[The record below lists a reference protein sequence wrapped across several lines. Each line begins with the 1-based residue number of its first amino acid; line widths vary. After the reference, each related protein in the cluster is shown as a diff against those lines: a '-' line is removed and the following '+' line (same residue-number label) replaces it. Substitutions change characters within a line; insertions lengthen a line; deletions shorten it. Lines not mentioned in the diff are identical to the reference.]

1 MDLRETIRCRV
12 FCFKSVVHAPPALGQ
27 MPAPPAPQQALGAAV
42 EFDFLILDFH
52 FAFIC
57 LNFIMASS
65 FYRRYVPPQSE
76 NVGSTEPPPP
86 TKKRKKNKSGPTIK
100 SEKADAGRE
109 SRKIAHSSGRDNE
122 ETHPGPVGVEVD
134 HHQVALRE
142 RHKTVLDRYD
152 KAAKKGAELM
162 DEQTIAGGNDE
173 GKKEEDI
180 TDAGLHGLEP
190 LPQPVPVQEPP
201 KVSAFSALPK
211 WLQAPFVAS
220 SADTVPFKDL
230 TLNGDILVALEK
242 RGYSSTFAIQSAV
255 LPMLLPGRQ
264 RHNGDICVSAAT
276 GSGKTLAYALP
287 MVQALRDKPVTKLR
301 GLIVVPTRELVNQ
314 VKESLDLCNAGS
326 GLKIATAF
334 GTKPIKEEQTALIE
348 KGQRYDPEAY
358 KADQEK
364 EIDEDEELMDW
375 DFEKKFRSNA
385 DLEMFYNHV
394 VEYKSKIDILICTP
408 GRLVEHIQ
416 STTGFTLEH
425 AQWLVIDE
433 ADRLLDES
441 FQQWVDIV
449 LPGLEYLPPPP
460 VSHEP
465 QSSYS
470 HLFRQREVRKVILSA
485 TMTRDISKLMTL
497 NLRRPKLVVL
507 EGQSQKKADGDAEAV
522 LVDEGGVVELP
533 ETLEEYGVPIP
544 ERNTQDKP
552 LYLIELLECGSDPLI
567 GKNHLP
573 SSIASK
579 KSEMRENDPSTDS
592 EDDSHD
598 TNLPSESDHLSNQNI
613 TNDRALSHGTLIF
626 TESNEQAVRLARLL
640 ALLRPTW
647 QIGTLTK
654 STAGA
659 SGRKTLIAFRKRKL
673 SILIASDRASRGLD
687 IPDLAQA
694 INYDMPKSATSYV
707 HRVGRTARAGK
718 AGQATTLVLHNQ
730 GKWFWKD
737 KSGIAKSEMLGRNPE
752 KRVIRLNLALDVSE
766 EERGK
771 YEKALQTLG
780 QEAKA

>member
-1 MDLRETIRCRV
+1 
-12 FCFKSVVHAPPALGQ
+12 
-27 MPAPPAPQQALGAAV
+27 MPS
-42 EFDFLILDFH
+42 
-52 FAFIC
+52 FAYK
-57 LNFIMASS
+57 LIMASP
-65 FYRRYVPPQSE
+65 FYRRYIPPQSG
-76 NVGSTEPPPP
+76 NVDLTEPSRPA
-86 TKKRKKNKSGPTIK
+86 KKRKKNKSVPTTK
-100 SEKADAGRE
+100 SEKADPGKT
-109 SRKIAHSSGRDNE
+109 SRGLAHSSGRDNE
-122 ETHPGPVGVEVD
+122 GINPVADGLEAD

-152 KAAKKGAELM
+152 KAAKKGAELT
-162 DEQTIAGGNDE
+162 DENTTAGGGDG
-173 GKKEEDI
+173 GKREEDA

-190 LPQPVPVQEPP
+190 LPQPAPVQEAP

-230 TLNGDILVALEK
+230 TLNGDILAALEK
-242 RGYSSTFAIQSAV
+242 RAYSSTFAIQSAV

-287 MVQALRDKPVTKLR
+287 MVQALHDKPVTKLR

-314 VKESLDLCNAGS
+314 VKESLDLCNTWG
-326 GLKIATAF
+326 GLKIATAV
-334 GTKPIKEEQTALIE
+334 GSKPIKEEQMTLVE
-348 KGQRYDPEAY
+348 KGQRYDPDAY
-358 KADQEK
+358 KAEQEK
-364 EIDEDEELMDW
+364 EVDEDEELMDW
-375 DFEKKFRSNA
+375 DFEKKFRSND

-394 VEYKSKIDILICTP
+394 VEYKSKVDMLICTP

-416 STTGFTLEH
+416 STTGFTLQH
-425 AQWLVIDE
+425 VQWLVIDE

-465 QSSYS
+465 RSSYS
-470 HLFRQREVRKVILSA
+470 HLFRQRQVRKIILSA

-507 EGQSQKKADGDAEAV
+507 EGQSHKNADGDAEVV
-522 LVDEGGVVELP
+522 LVDEGGTVELP
-533 ETLEEYGVPIP
+533 ETLQEYGVPIP
-544 ERNTQDKP
+544 EQNTQDKP
-552 LYLIELLECGSDPLI
+552 LYLIKLLESSSDPLT
-567 GKNHLP
+567 GKKDLP
-573 SSIASK
+573 SSILSK
-579 KSEMRENDPSTDS
+579 TSDMRNGDTSSDS
-592 EDDSHD
+592 EDLSHD
-598 TNLPSESDHLSNQNI
+598 TKLPSESYHPSNPTITDH
-613 TNDRALSHGTLIF
+613 RALSHGILIF

-654 STAGA
+654 STAGS
-659 SGRKTLIAFRKRKL
+659 SGRKTLAAFRKQKL

-718 AGQATTLVLHNQ
+718 AGKATTLVLHNQ

-766 EERGK
+766 EERGN

-780 QEAKA
+780 QEAKG

>member
-1 MDLRETIRCRV
+1 
-12 FCFKSVVHAPPALGQ
+12 
-27 MPAPPAPQQALGAAV
+27 
-42 EFDFLILDFH
+42 
-52 FAFIC
+52 
-57 LNFIMASS
+57 MASP
-65 FYRRYVPPQSE
+65 FYRRYVPPSSE
-76 NVGSTEPPPP
+76 DVHPTEPPWPA
-86 TKKRKKNKSGPTIK
+86 KKRKKNKSGPTTK
-100 SEKADAGRE
+100 SEKADPRKEPRE
-109 SRKIAHSSGRDNE
+109 PSRSNGRDNE
-122 ETHPGPVGVEVD
+122 ESNPGSVGVEND

-152 KAAKKGAELM
+152 KAAKKGAKLT
-162 DEQTIAGGNDE
+162 DEHAIAGGNDE
-173 GKKEEDI
+173 GKKEVDT

-190 LPQPVPVQEPP
+190 LPQPVPIQETP

-220 SADTVPFKDL
+220 SADTIPFKDL
-230 TLNGDILVALEK
+230 TLNDDILAALEK

-287 MVQALRDKPVTKLR
+287 MVQALHDKPVTKLR

-314 VKESLDLCNAGS
+314 AKESLDLCNAGS
-326 GLKIATAF
+326 GLKIATAV
-334 GTKPIKEEQTALIE
+334 GSKPIKEEQIALVE

-358 KADQEK
+358 KAEQER

-375 DFEKKFRSNA
+375 DFEKKFRSND

-394 VEYKSKIDILICTP
+394 VEYKSKVDILICTP
-408 GRLVEHIQ
+408 GRLVEHVQ

-425 AQWLVIDE
+425 VQWLVIDE

-441 FQQWVDIV
+441 FQQWVDTV
-449 LPGLEYLPPPP
+449 LPGLEYLPPSAALHQPRP
-460 VSHEP
+460 
-465 QSSYS
+465 SYS
-470 HLFRQREVRKVILSA
+470 HLFRQREVRKIILSA
-485 TMTRDISKLMTL
+485 TMTRDISKLMAL
-497 NLRRPKLVVL
+497 KLRRPKLVVL
-507 EGQSQKKADGDAEAV
+507 EGQSQKRADDDADAL
-522 LVDEGGVVELP
+522 LVEDGGIVDLP
-533 ETLEEYGVPIP
+533 ETLQEYGVPIP
-544 ERNTQDKP
+544 EQNTQDKP
-552 LYLIELLECGSDPLI
+552 LYLIKLLESSSDPLI
-567 GKNHLP
+567 AKNHLP
-573 SSIASK
+573 SSVPSK
-579 KSEMRENDPSTDS
+579 TSEMREHDTSTDS
-592 EDDSHD
+592 EDLPPD
-598 TNLPSESDHLSNQNI
+598 THLLLESEHLSNQQLPG
-613 TNDRALSHGTLIF
+613 DRTPNHGTLIF

-659 SGRKTLIAFRKRKL
+659 SGRKTLAAFRKRRL

-718 AGQATTLVLHNQ
+718 AGKATTLVLHNQ
-730 GKWFWKD
+730 GKWFWED
-737 KSGIAKSEMLGRNPE
+737 KSGIAKSEMLRRIPD
-752 KRVIRLNLALDVSE
+752 KRVIRLNLVLDLSE
-766 EERGK
+766 EEREE
-771 YEKALQTLG
+771 YEKALQQLG
-780 QEAKA
+780 QEAKG

>member
-1 MDLRETIRCRV
+1 
-12 FCFKSVVHAPPALGQ
+12 
-27 MPAPPAPQQALGAAV
+27 
-42 EFDFLILDFH
+42 
-52 FAFIC
+52 
-57 LNFIMASS
+57 MASP
-65 FYRRYVPPQSE
+65 FYRRYVPPPSAIFD
-76 NVGSTEPPPP
+76 STEPPRPA
-86 TKKRKKNKSGPTIK
+86 KKRKKNKSGPTTK
-100 SEKADAGRE
+100 SEKADPRKEPRE
-109 SRKIAHSSGRDNE
+109 LANSSSRGNE
-122 ETHPGPVGVEVD
+122 KPQPDSVGVGDD
-134 HHQVALRE
+134 HHQIALRE

-152 KAAKKGAELM
+152 KAAKKGAELT
-162 DEQTIAGGNDE
+162 DEHTIAGGNDE
-173 GKKEEDI
+173 GKKENA
-180 TDAGLHGLEP
+180 TSAGLHGLEP
-190 LPQPVPVQEPP
+190 LPQPVPVQETP

-211 WLQAPFVAS
+211 WLQAPLVAS
-220 SADTVPFKDL
+220 SADTVSFKDL
-230 TLNGDILVALEK
+230 TLNDDILAALEK

-287 MVQALRDKPVTKLR
+287 MLQALHDKPVTKLR

-314 VKESLDLCNAGS
+314 VKESLDLCNVGS
-326 GLKIATAF
+326 GLKIATAV
-334 GTKPIKEEQTALIE
+334 GSKPIKEEQIALVE

-358 KADQEK
+358 KVEQEK

-375 DFEKKFRSNA
+375 DFEKKFRSND

-394 VEYKSKIDILICTP
+394 VEYKSKVDILICTP

-425 AQWLVIDE
+425 VQWLVIDE

-449 LPGLEYLPPPP
+449 LPGLEYLPPPATIHQP
-460 VSHEP
+460 GSNI
-465 QSSYS
+465 S
-470 HLFRQREVRKVILSA
+470 HLFRQREVRKIILSA

-507 EGQSQKKADGDAEAV
+507 EGQNQKRTDDDADAV
-522 LVDEGGVVELP
+522 LVDDGRIVELP
-533 ETLEEYGVPIP
+533 ETLQEYGVPIP

-552 LYLIELLECGSDPLI
+552 LYLIELLESNSNPLI
-567 GKNHLP
+567 GKNHVP
-573 SSIASK
+573 SSVPSK
-579 KSEMRENDPSTDS
+579 TSETKEDDTSTDS
-592 EDDSHD
+592 EDLLSD
-598 TNLPSESDHLSNQNI
+598 TDLPSESEHLSNQKL
-613 TNDRALSHGTLIF
+613 TGDRTSTHGALIF

-659 SGRKTLIAFRKRKL
+659 SGRKTLAAFRNRKL

-687 IPDLAQA
+687 IPNLAQA

-718 AGQATTLVLHNQ
+718 AGKATTLVLHNQ

-737 KSGIAKSEMLGRNPE
+737 KSGIAKSEMLGRNPD
-752 KRVIRLNLALDVSE
+752 KRVFRLNLVLDLNE
-766 EERGK
+766 EERDK

-780 QEAKA
+780 QEAKG

>member
-1 MDLRETIRCRV
+1 
-12 FCFKSVVHAPPALGQ
+12 
-27 MPAPPAPQQALGAAV
+27 
-42 EFDFLILDFH
+42 
-52 FAFIC
+52 
-57 LNFIMASS
+57 MASP
-65 FYRRYVPPQSE
+65 FYRRYVPPQAV
-76 NVGSTEPPPP
+76 NVDPIEQSHPA
-86 TKKRKKNKSGPTIK
+86 KKRKKNKSAATTNTERPDPREK
-100 SEKADAGRE
+100 SRGL
-109 SRKIAHSSGRDNE
+109 SHSSSRDNRK
-122 ETHPGPVGVEVD
+122 THPGSVGVED
-134 HHQVALRE
+134 DRHQVALRE
-142 RHKTVLDRYD
+142 RHKTVLDKYD
-152 KAAKKGAELM
+152 KAAKKGAELT
-162 DEQTIAGGNDE
+162 DEHTIAGGNDE
-173 GKKEEDI
+173 SKREDDTKKV
-180 TDAGLHGLEP
+180 GLHGLEP
-190 LPQPVPVQEPP
+190 LPQPVPVQETP

-211 WLQAPFVAS
+211 WLQEPFVAS
-220 SADTVPFKDL
+220 STDTVHFKDL
-230 TLNGDILVALEK
+230 TLNGDILAALEK

-264 RHNGDICVSAAT
+264 RHNGDICVAAAT

-287 MVQALRDKPVTKLR
+287 MVQALHDKPVTKLR
-301 GLIVVPTRELVNQ
+301 GLIVVPTRELVSQ
-314 VKESLDLCNAGS
+314 VKESLDLCNAGN
-326 GLKIATAF
+326 GLKIATAV
-334 GTKPIKEEQTALIE
+334 GSKSIKEEQIALVE

-358 KADQEK
+358 KAEQEK

-375 DFEKKFRSNA
+375 DFEKKFRSND

-394 VEYKSKIDILICTP
+394 VEYKSKVDILVCTP

-425 AQWLVIDE
+425 VQWLVIDE

-449 LPGLEYLPPPP
+449 LPGLEYLPPPAALHQP
-460 VSHEP
+460 R
-465 QSSYS
+465 SSYS
-470 HLFRQREVRKVILSA
+470 HLLRQREVRKIILSA

-507 EGQSQKKADGDAEAV
+507 EGQSQKKADDDADAV
-522 LVDEGGVVELP
+522 LVDEGGIVELP
-533 ETLEEYGVPIP
+533 ETLQEYGVPIP

-552 LYLIELLECGSDPLI
+552 LYLIELLESGSAPLI
-567 GKNHLP
+567 SKNHLP
-573 SSIASK
+573 SSVPSK
-579 KSEMRENDPSTDS
+579 TSEMKEDDISTDS
-592 EDDSHD
+592 EDLSPD
-598 TNLPSESDHLSNQNI
+598 TDLPSESEDPSNQKL
-613 TNDRALSHGTLIF
+613 TGDRTSTHGALIF

-654 STAGA
+654 STAGS
-659 SGRKTLIAFRKRKL
+659 SGRKTLAAFRKRKL

-718 AGQATTLVLHNQ
+718 GGKATTLVLHNQ

-737 KSGIAKSEMLGRNPE
+737 KSGIAKSEMLGRNSD
-752 KRVIRLNLALDVSE
+752 KRVTRLNLVLDVSE
-766 EERGK
+766 EERDK

-780 QEAKA
+780 KEAKG

>member
-1 MDLRETIRCRV
+1 M
-12 FCFKSVVHAPPALGQ
+12 
-27 MPAPPAPQQALGAAV
+27 
-42 EFDFLILDFH
+42 
-52 FAFIC
+52 
-57 LNFIMASS
+57 MASP

-76 NVGSTEPPPP
+76 SVDITEPSRPA
-86 TKKRKKNKSGPTIK
+86 KKRKKNRSGPATN
-100 SEKADAGRE
+100 SEKADPRKE
-109 SRKIAHSSGRDNE
+109 SRELAHSSSRDDE
-122 ETHPGPVGVEVD
+122 GTHPGSVGVGAD
-134 HHQVALRE
+134 HRQAALRE
-142 RHKTVLDRYD
+142 RHKTVLDKYD
-152 KAAKKGAELM
+152 KAAKKGAELT
-162 DEQTIAGGNDE
+162 DENTIAGGKDE
-173 GKKEEDI
+173 GKMEEDA
-180 TDAGLHGLEP
+180 TGAGLHGLEP
-190 LPQPVPVQEPP
+190 LPQPVPVKETP

-230 TLNGDILVALEK
+230 TLNSDILAALEK

-264 RHNGDICVSAAT
+264 RHTGDICVSAAT

-287 MVQALRDKPVTKLR
+287 VVQALRDKPVTKLR

-326 GLKIATAF
+326 GLKIATAV
-334 GTKPIKEEQTALIE
+334 GIKPIREEQTALVE

-358 KADQEK
+358 KVEQEK

-375 DFEKKFRSNA
+375 DFEKKFRSND

-394 VEYKSKIDILICTP
+394 IEYKSKVDILICTP

-425 AQWLVIDE
+425 VQWLVIDE

-441 FQQWVDIV
+441 FQQWVEIV
-449 LPGLEYLPPPP
+449 LPGLEYLPPPAALHQP
-460 VSHEP
+460 G
-465 QSSYS
+465 SSIS
-470 HLFRQREVRKVILSA
+470 HLFRQREVRKIILSA

-507 EGQSQKKADGDAEAV
+507 EGQSQKKADDDADAV
-522 LVDEGGVVELP
+522 LVDEGGTVELP
-533 ETLEEYGVPIP
+533 ETLQEYGVPIP
-544 ERNTQDKP
+544 ERKTQDKP
-552 LYLIELLECGSDPLI
+552 LYLIELLESSSDPLI

-573 SSIASK
+573 SSVPSK
-579 KSEMRENDPSTDS
+579 TYEMREDDTSTDS
-592 EDDSHD
+592 EDPSLD
-598 TNLPSESDHLSNQNI
+598 TNLPSESEHLSDQQLAGHR
-613 TNDRALSHGTLIF
+613 TLSHGTLIF

-640 ALLRPTW
+640 ALLRPNW

-659 SGRKTLIAFRKRKL
+659 SGRKTLAAFRKRKL

-737 KSGIAKSEMLGRNPE
+737 RSGIAKSEMLVRNPD

-766 EERGK
+766 EERSK

-780 QEAKA
+780 QEAKG

>member
-1 MDLRETIRCRV
+1 
-12 FCFKSVVHAPPALGQ
+12 
-27 MPAPPAPQQALGAAV
+27 
-42 EFDFLILDFH
+42 
-52 FAFIC
+52 
-57 LNFIMASS
+57 MASP
-65 FYRRYVPPQSE
+65 FYRRYVPPQSG
-76 NVGSTEPPPP
+76 NVGSSELPPP
-86 TKKRKKNKSGPTIK
+86 TKKRKKNKSAPTANCEKTDPQEK
-100 SEKADAGRE
+100 SRE
-109 SRKIAHSSGRDNE
+109 FVLSSSRDVRKP
-122 ETHPGPVGVEVD
+122 HPGSIGVED
-134 HHQVALRE
+134 DRHQVALRE
-142 RHKTVLDRYD
+142 KHKKVLDRYD
-152 KAAKKGAELM
+152 KAAKKGAELT
-162 DEQTIAGGNDE
+162 DEHTIAGGKDE
-173 GKKEEDI
+173 GKSEG
-180 TDAGLHGLEP
+180 DATGTGIRGIEP
-190 LPQPVPVQEPP
+190 LPQPVPVQETP
-201 KVSAFSALPK
+201 KVSTFSALPK
-211 WLQAPFVAS
+211 WLQEPFVAS

-230 TLNGDILVALEK
+230 TLDGDILAALEK

-287 MVQALRDKPVTKLR
+287 MVQALYDKPVTKLR

-326 GLKIATAF
+326 GLKIATAV
-334 GTKPIKEEQTALIE
+334 GSKPIKEEQNSLIE

-358 KADQEK
+358 KIEQEK
-364 EIDEDEELMDW
+364 EIDEDEDEELMDW
-375 DFEKKFRSNA
+375 DFEKKFLSN
-385 DLEMFYNHV
+385 DGLEMFYNHV
-394 VEYKSKIDILICTP
+394 VEYKSKVDILICTP

-425 AQWLVIDE
+425 VQWLVIDE

-449 LPGLEYLPPPP
+449 LPGLEYLPPPAALHQP
-460 VSHEP
+460 R
-465 QSSYS
+465 SSYS
-470 HLFRQREVRKVILSA
+470 HLLRQREVRKIILSA

-507 EGQSQKKADGDAEAV
+507 EGESRKKADDDADAV
-522 LVDEGGVVELP
+522 LVDEGGIVELP
-533 ETLEEYGVPIP
+533 ENLQEYGVPIP

-552 LYLIELLECGSDPLI
+552 LYLIELLESASGPLI

-573 SSIASK
+573 SSVPSK
-579 KSEMRENDPSTDS
+579 TSEMKEDDISTDS
-592 EDDSHD
+592 EDLSPD
-598 TNLPSESDHLSNQNI
+598 TDLASESEYLSNQKL
-613 TNDRALSHGTLIF
+613 TGDRSSTYGALIF

-654 STAGA
+654 STAGS
-659 SGRKTLIAFRKRKL
+659 SGRKTLAAFRKRKL
-673 SILIASDRASRGLD
+673 SILIASDRGSRGLD

-718 AGQATTLVLHNQ
+718 VGKAITLVLHNQ

-737 KSGIAKSEMLGRNPE
+737 KSGIAKSEMLGRNPD

-766 EERGK
+766 EERDN

-780 QEAKA
+780 QEAIG

>member
-1 MDLRETIRCRV
+1 
-12 FCFKSVVHAPPALGQ
+12 
-27 MPAPPAPQQALGAAV
+27 
-42 EFDFLILDFH
+42 
-52 FAFIC
+52 
-57 LNFIMASS
+57 MASP
-65 FYRRYVPPQSE
+65 FYRRYVPPQPE
-76 NVGSTEPPPP
+76 NVNLTEPSRPA
-86 TKKRKKNKSGPTIK
+86 KKRKKNKSGLSTN
-100 SEKADAGRE
+100 SEKADPRKE
-109 SRKIAHSSGRDNE
+109 SRELAHSSDLNDE
-122 ETHPGPVGVEVD
+122 ETHPGPAGVED
-134 HHQVALRE
+134 DEYQVALRE
-142 RHKTVLDRYD
+142 RHKTVLDKYD
-152 KAAKKGAELM
+152 KAAKKGADLT
-162 DEQTIAGGNDE
+162 DDNTIAGGNDDGE
-173 GKKEEDI
+173 RQED
-180 TDAGLHGLEP
+180 TTGAGLHGLEP
-190 LPQPVPVQEPP
+190 LPQPLPVQETP
-201 KVSAFSALPK
+201 KVSVLSALPK
-211 WLQAPFVAS
+211 WLQAPSVAS
-220 SADTVPFKDL
+220 SSDTVPFKDL
-230 TLNGDILVALEK
+230 TLHGDILAALEK

-255 LPMLLPGRQ
+255 IPMLLPGRQ
-264 RHNGDICVSAAT
+264 RHHGDICVSAAT

-287 MVQALRDKPVTKLR
+287 IVQALRDKPVTKLR

-326 GLKIATAF
+326 GIKIATAV
-334 GTKPIKEEQTALIE
+334 GSKSVKEEQVALVE

-358 KADQEK
+358 KAEQEK

-375 DFEKKFRSNA
+375 DFEKKFRSND

-394 VEYKSKIDILICTP
+394 VEYRSKVDILICTP

-425 AQWLVIDE
+425 VQWLVIDE

-449 LPGLEYLPPPP
+449 LPALEYLPPLAALHQPG
-460 VSHEP
+460 
-465 QSSYS
+465 SSIS
-470 HLFRQREVRKVILSA
+470 HLFRQREVRKIILSA

-507 EGQSQKKADGDAEAV
+507 EGQSQKKADDNADAV
-522 LVDEGGVVELP
+522 LVDEGGIVELP
-533 ETLEEYGVPIP
+533 ETLQEYGVPIP
-544 ERNTQDKP
+544 EQSTQDKP
-552 LYLIELLECGSDPLI
+552 LYLIKLLESSSDPLI

-573 SSIASK
+573 SSVPSK
-579 KSEMRENDPSTDS
+579 TSEMRKDDTSSDS
-592 EDDSHD
+592 EDLSHD
-598 TNLPSESDHLSNQNI
+598 TNLKSESSHLSNQNI
-613 TNDRALSHGTLIF
+613 INDRSLSHGTLIF

-640 ALLRPTW
+640 ALLRPNW

-659 SGRKTLIAFRKRKL
+659 SGRKTLAAFRKRKL

-737 KSGIAKSEMLGRNPE
+737 KSGIAKSEILGRNPD
-752 KRVIRLNLALDVSE
+752 KRVTRFNLALDVSE
-766 EERGK
+766 EERSK
-771 YEKALQTLG
+771 YEKALQALG
-780 QEAKA
+780 QEAKG